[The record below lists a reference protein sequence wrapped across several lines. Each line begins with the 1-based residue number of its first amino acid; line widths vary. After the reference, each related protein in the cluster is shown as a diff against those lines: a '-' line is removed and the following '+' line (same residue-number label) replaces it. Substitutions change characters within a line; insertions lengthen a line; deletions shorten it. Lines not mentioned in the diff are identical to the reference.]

1 MKLYTESFK
10 WGSSFFLRKQVN
22 FMSPTPKGIQIKG
35 WKKVYGYNLFVLYV
49 IHFGDQIQLTL
60 LQFFY
65 AWDELLILLGS
76 LWYCQ

>member
-1 MKLYTESFK
+1 M
-10 WGSSFFLRKQVN
+10 VN
-22 FMSPTPKGIQIKG
+22 LMSHTPKGIQIRG

-49 IHFGDQIQLTL
+49 IHFGDPIQLTIAV
-60 LQFFY
+60 FY